1 MRWLGLFRSDSPLN
15 IMYWSINA
23 DGTYELLDGQ
33 QRTLSLCQYLDG
45 EFSLDQK
52 YFHSLPADQQAKILD
67 YRLMVYICDGEP
79 SEKLDWFKIVNI
91 AGEELTEQEL
101 LNAQHVWPWLTDAKR
116 HFSKSNCPAYLLAK
130 DYLSGHAIRQEYLE
144 KALEWCSGWFIQS
157 YMSTHQFDQN
167 ASELWQYFLSV
178 INRVKMIFPNYR
190 KEMKGLDW
198 GTWYNQYKDQT
209 YNAQNLEVEVKKLM
223 EDDEVENKKGIYPY
237 LLTGKQKYLNLRS
250 FPNNIKSQVYET
262 QNGICP
268 HCHEHF
274 GIGQMEAD
282 HITPWSQWGKTTV
295 ENCQMLCRECNRRKS
310 DN

>member
-1 MRWLGLFRSDSPLN
+1 
-15 IMYWSINA
+15 
-23 DGTYELLDGQ
+23 
-33 QRTLSLCQYLDG
+33 
-45 EFSLDQK
+45 
-52 YFHSLPADQQAKILD
+52 
-67 YRLMVYICDGEP
+67 MVYICDGEP